1 MSFDVRRRALLLGG
15 TGLIV
20 TAVLPLRLHAQDVDA
35 LLAERFGDRRPVEGG
50 VELQVSRVV
59 ENGNS
64 VAVGIA
70 VDGAATPSALH
81 LLLPRNPEPWA
92 FTWRVQAPARA
103 RVATRVRLSGT
114 QNVTAIA
121 EWPDG
126 SLRAT
131 AVSVLVTLG
140 ACLDETM
147 RDWVRP

>member
-1 MSFDVRRRALLLGG
+1 MSIDARRRRLLLGG

-20 TAVLPLRLHAQDVDA
+20 TAVLPLGVRAADVDA
-35 LLAERFGDRRPVEGG
+35 LLAEHFGDRRPVEGG
-50 VELQVSRVV
+50 VDLQVSRVV

-64 VAVGIA
+64 VAVSIG
-70 VDGAATPSALH
+70 VDGADAPSALH

-92 FTWRVQAPARA
+92 FTWRLQAPARA
-103 RVATRVRLSGT
+103 RVSTRLRLSGT
-114 QNVTAIA
+114 QNVTAVA

-126 SLRAT
+126 TLRAT

-140 ACLDETM
+140 ACLDDTM